1 MQFRAPFVRLAAMGG
16 VAVIALLGIV
26 PDPDPVTAPVSP
38 AILWITFSPER
49 LRAGV
54 HFEVTIHTTPDITAV
69 DAMVMKYKL
78 SVPRTGEGVFTGT
91 GRVPWWARI
100 YHGTF
105 HVMFIGTAPT
115 GEQPQMEAD
124 VRI

>member
-1 MQFRAPFVRLAAMGG
+1 MQLRALSMRLAAMGG
-16 VAVIALLGIV
+16 AAVIALLGIA
-26 PDPDPVTAPVSP
+26 PDPDTGTVPVNP
-38 AILWITFSPER
+38 AILGITFSPER

-54 HFEVTIHTTPDITAV
+54 HFEVTVRTTPDITAV
-69 DAMVMKYKL
+69 QAQVMKYKL
-78 SVPRTGEGVFTGT
+78 PVPRTGEGVFTGS

-105 HVMFIGTAPT
+105 HVMFVGTAPT